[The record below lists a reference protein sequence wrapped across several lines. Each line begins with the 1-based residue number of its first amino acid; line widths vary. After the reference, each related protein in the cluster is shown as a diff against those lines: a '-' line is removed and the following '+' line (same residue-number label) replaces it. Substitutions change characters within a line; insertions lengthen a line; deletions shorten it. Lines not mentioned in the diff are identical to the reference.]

1 MDSPISHPPLKRPRT
16 ESQPKPNRSVPWFD
30 DGNIILEAELSQFRV
45 YRGILS
51 AHSVIFK
58 DMFDLAQPSEGE
70 NMGSCPVVHLSDRA
84 QDVRIILEVL
94 HNSIHRYY
102 NSDSL
107 KGTILLRH

>member
-1 MDSPISHPPLKRPRT
+1 M
-16 ESQPKPNRSVPWFD
+16 PKRSVSWFD

-58 DMFDLAQPSEGE
+58 DMFALAQPSEG
-70 NMGSCPVVHLSDRA
+70 GDVDGCPVVHLSDSTE
-84 QDVRIILEVL
+84 DVRIILEVL

-107 KGTILLRH
+107 RETILLRH